1 MVFQLQGQNTRRSP
15 ARGPR
20 ILMRQSQPRCH
31 PVFGEREQAVALHV
45 RRQPG
50 GMCRMAVF
58 QIFNMF
64 LHLLDLHQSC
74 YSLHVD
80 FPMWRLAR
88 TMVSPNQRKLDH
100 FSIETDGFGDPVFK
114 KPPSG
119 FSHFLLGVFV
129 FLGHGKIHILWT
141 NFELWG
147 CPSA

>member
-1 MVFQLQGQNTRRSP
+1 
-15 ARGPR
+15 
-20 ILMRQSQPRCH
+20 
-31 PVFGEREQAVALHV
+31 
-45 RRQPG
+45 
-50 GMCRMAVF
+50 MAVF